1 MNETTSALNVLAEPS
16 EGWALEQWLY
26 YLEHRH
32 SQAIQLRLVNAAHVA
47 TVMNVLKW
55 SIPVITVGG
64 TNGKGSTVTALAA
77 IYQAAGYRVGQF
89 TSPHLFRFNE
99 RICINQQPITD
110 EELCQLFAR
119 IETARAETS
128 LTYFEMSLLAAL
140 LYFKE
145 ADLDV
150 LILEVGMGGRLDAT
164 NIIDADLAIVT
175 TVDLDHQDL
184 LGADKEAI
192 GAEKAGIF
200 RKGHLCIYADF
211 SPPSSLLRH
220 AQSLETKMLCLGKD
234 YQFHI
239 ADGQLHIQHPFQTDT
254 LETAHNSD
262 SHVPRLVRGIQFE
275 HDQCSQS
282 LPCSGSLD
290 SADKPRDVEFQK
302 TKCQQTLVLPLPILH
317 PHAAVSAVIASLCLQ
332 TRLPVS
338 EKDWTTAMQTMRIL
352 GRQYWVPGEI
362 SFLYDVAHNPQAATA
377 LAQCI
382 EHKLATTEQ
391 LSQKTPATPSV
402 IASWRRSNPVDLCDA
417 AQGHWPHGKIHA
429 VFSALKD
436 KDVCGLIK
444 PLSSIVEQWYPAS
457 LRGQRAASQE
467 QLQKAFRDVLGEQPH
482 CYEDPIQA
490 TQAAVAAAKPGDW
503 IVVYGSFLLVGAV
516 MTANGQL

>member
-254 LETAHNSD
+254 L
-262 SHVPRLVRGIQFE
+262 
-275 HDQCSQS
+275 
-282 LPCSGSLD
+282 
-290 SADKPRDVEFQK
+290 
-302 TKCQQTLVLPLPILH
+302 VLPLPTLH

-402 IASWRRSNPVDLCDA
+402 IASRRRSNPVALGDA
-417 AQGHWPHGKIHA
+417 AQGHWPQGKIHA

-457 LRGQRAASQE
+457 LSSQRAASQE

>member
-1 MNETTSALNVLAEPS
+1 MNDTTSELDVLAEPS
-16 EGWALEQWLY
+16 KGWTLEQWLY

-99 RICINQQPITD
+99 RICINQQPIAD
-110 EELCQLFAR
+110 ADLCQLFSR

-128 LTYFEMSLLAAL
+128 LTYFEMSLIAAL

-145 ADLDV
+145 ASLDV
-150 LILEVGMGGRLDAT
+150 LILEVGVGGRLDAT

-200 RKGHLCIYADF
+200 RKGQPCIYADF
-211 SPPSSLLRH
+211 LPPSSLLCH
-220 AQSLETKMLCLGKD
+220 AQSLETKMLRLGED
-234 YQFHI
+234 YDFHI
-239 ADGQLHIQHPFQTDT
+239 VDNQLHIQHPFQST
-254 LETAHNSD
+254 
-262 SHVPRLVRGIQFE
+262 P
-275 HDQCSQS
+275 
-282 LPCSGSLD
+282 
-290 SADKPRDVEFQK
+290 
-302 TKCQQTLVLPLPILH
+302 LVLPLPTLH

-332 TRLPVS
+332 TQLSVS
-338 EKDWTTAMQTMRIL
+338 EKDWSTAMQTMRIP
-352 GRQYWVPGEI
+352 GRQLWVPGEI
-362 SFLYDVAHNPQAATA
+362 SFLYDVAHNPQAAIA

-382 EHKLATTEQ
+382 ENKLAATEKLRQ
-391 LSQKTPATPSV
+391 
-402 IASWRRSNPVDLCDA
+402 
-417 AQGHWPHGKIHA
+417 GKIHA

-436 KDVCGLIK
+436 KDVCGLIR
-444 PLSSIVEQWYPAS
+444 PLSPIVEQWYPAGLS
-457 LRGQRAASQE
+457 GQRAASQE
-467 QLQKAFRDVLGEQPH
+467 QLQIAFRDVLGEQPH
-482 CYEDPIQA
+482 CYADPIQA
-490 TQAAVAAAKPGDW
+490 TQAALAAAKPGDW
-503 IVVYGSFLLVGAV
+503 IIVYGSFLLVGAV
-516 MTANGQL
+516 MIANGYL

>member
-1 MNETTSALNVLAEPS
+1 MNETTSALDVLAEPS

-32 SQAIQLRLVNAAHVA
+32 SQAIQLGLVNAAHVA

-145 ADLDV
+145 AYLDV

-254 LETAHNSD
+254 L
-262 SHVPRLVRGIQFE
+262 
-275 HDQCSQS
+275 
-282 LPCSGSLD
+282 
-290 SADKPRDVEFQK
+290 
-302 TKCQQTLVLPLPILH
+302 VLPLPTLH

-362 SFLYDVAHNPQAATA
+362 YFLYDVAHNPQAATA

-402 IASWRRSNPVDLCDA
+402 IASRRRSNPVALGDA
-417 AQGHWPHGKIHA
+417 AQGHWPQGKIHA

-436 KDVCGLIK
+436 KDICGLIK

-457 LRGQRAASQE
+457 LSSQRAASQE

>member
-1 MNETTSALNVLAEPS
+1 
-16 EGWALEQWLY
+16 
-26 YLEHRH
+26 
-32 SQAIQLRLVNAAHVA
+32 
-47 TVMNVLKW
+47 
-55 SIPVITVGG
+55 
-64 TNGKGSTVTALAA
+64 
-77 IYQAAGYRVGQF
+77 
-89 TSPHLFRFNE
+89 
-99 RICINQQPITD
+99 QQPITD

-145 ADLDV
+145 AYLDV

-254 LETAHNSD
+254 L
-262 SHVPRLVRGIQFE
+262 
-275 HDQCSQS
+275 
-282 LPCSGSLD
+282 
-290 SADKPRDVEFQK
+290 
-302 TKCQQTLVLPLPILH
+302 VLPLPTLH

-362 SFLYDVAHNPQAATA
+362 YFLYDVAHNPQAATA

-402 IASWRRSNPVDLCDA
+402 IASRRRSNPVALGDA
-417 AQGHWPHGKIHA
+417 AQGHWPQGKIHA

-436 KDVCGLIK
+436 KDICGLIK

>member
-1 MNETTSALNVLAEPS
+1 MNETTSALDVLAEAS

-254 LETAHNSD
+254 L
-262 SHVPRLVRGIQFE
+262 
-275 HDQCSQS
+275 
-282 LPCSGSLD
+282 
-290 SADKPRDVEFQK
+290 
-302 TKCQQTLVLPLPILH
+302 VLPLPTLH

-362 SFLYDVAHNPQAATA
+362 YFLYDVAHNPQAATA

-402 IASWRRSNPVDLCDA
+402 IASRRRSNPVALGDA
-417 AQGHWPHGKIHA
+417 AQGHWPQGKIHA

-436 KDVCGLIK
+436 KDVYGLIK

>member
-1 MNETTSALNVLAEPS
+1 MNETTSALDVLAEPS

-32 SQAIQLRLVNAAHVA
+32 SQAIQLGLVNAAHVA

-145 ADLDV
+145 AYLDV

-254 LETAHNSD
+254 L
-262 SHVPRLVRGIQFE
+262 
-275 HDQCSQS
+275 
-282 LPCSGSLD
+282 
-290 SADKPRDVEFQK
+290 
-302 TKCQQTLVLPLPILH
+302 VLPLPTLH

-362 SFLYDVAHNPQAATA
+362 YFLYDVAHNPQAATA

-402 IASWRRSNPVDLCDA
+402 IASRRRSNPVALGDA
-417 AQGHWPHGKIHA
+417 AQGHWPQGKIHA

>member
-1 MNETTSALNVLAEPS
+1 MNETTSALDVLAEPS

-32 SQAIQLRLVNAAHVA
+32 SQAIQLGLVNAAHVA

-254 LETAHNSD
+254 L
-262 SHVPRLVRGIQFE
+262 
-275 HDQCSQS
+275 
-282 LPCSGSLD
+282 
-290 SADKPRDVEFQK
+290 
-302 TKCQQTLVLPLPILH
+302 VLPLPTLH

-362 SFLYDVAHNPQAATA
+362 YFLYDVAHNPQAATA

-402 IASWRRSNPVDLCDA
+402 IASRRRSNPVALGDA
-417 AQGHWPHGKIHA
+417 AQGHWPQGKIHA

>member
-150 LILEVGMGGRLDAT
+150 LILEVGMGGRLDGWD
-164 NIIDADLAIVT
+164 I
-175 TVDLDHQDL
+175 
-184 LGADKEAI
+184 
-192 GAEKAGIF
+192 
-200 RKGHLCIYADF
+200 
-211 SPPSSLLRH
+211 P
-220 AQSLETKMLCLGKD
+220 
-234 YQFHI
+234 
-239 ADGQLHIQHPFQTDT
+239 
-254 LETAHNSD
+254 
-262 SHVPRLVRGIQFE
+262 
-275 HDQCSQS
+275 
-282 LPCSGSLD
+282 
-290 SADKPRDVEFQK
+290 
-302 TKCQQTLVLPLPILH
+302 
-317 PHAAVSAVIASLCLQ
+317 
-332 TRLPVS
+332 
-338 EKDWTTAMQTMRIL
+338 
-352 GRQYWVPGEI
+352 
-362 SFLYDVAHNPQAATA
+362 
-377 LAQCI
+377 
-382 EHKLATTEQ
+382 
-391 LSQKTPATPSV
+391 
-402 IASWRRSNPVDLCDA
+402 
-417 AQGHWPHGKIHA
+417 
-429 VFSALKD
+429 
-436 KDVCGLIK
+436 
-444 PLSSIVEQWYPAS
+444 
-457 LRGQRAASQE
+457 
-467 QLQKAFRDVLGEQPH
+467 
-482 CYEDPIQA
+482 
-490 TQAAVAAAKPGDW
+490 
-503 IVVYGSFLLVGAV
+503 
-516 MTANGQL
+516 